1 MFEERHERLLEDAF
15 AFKELVGGAD
25 RLSEVGWRPEEIMT
39 TDYMEEIQ
47 DLLIE
52 WLPEESEN
60 LSIMKIDDCLK
71 AEKLLSN
78 FFKDEILEI
87 MNR

>member
-1 MFEERHERLLEDAF
+1 MFEERHENLLEDC
-15 AFKELVGGAD
+15 FKFQQMIGGAD
-25 RLSEVGWRPEEIMT
+25 TLEEKGFKLSEIMDT
-39 TDYMEEIQ
+39 SYMEELQ
-47 DLLIE
+47 NLLIE

-60 LSIMKIDDCLK
+60 LSIIKIDDCLK

>member
-1 MFEERHERLLEDAF
+1 MFEERHENLLKDC
-15 AFKELVGGAD
+15 FKFQQMIGGAD
-25 RLSEVGWRPEEIMT
+25 TLEEKGFKLSEIMDT
-39 TDYMEEIQ
+39 SYMEELQ
-47 DLLIE
+47 NLLIE

-60 LSIMKIDDCLK
+60 LSIMKIDDCLE

-78 FFKDEILEI
+78 FFKNEILEI

>member
-1 MFEERHERLLEDAF
+1 MFEERHERLLEDC
-15 AFKELVGGAD
+15 FKLQQMIGGAD
-25 RLSEVGWRPEEIMT
+25 TLEEKGFKLSEIMDT
-39 TDYMEEIQ
+39 SYMEELQ
-47 DLLIE
+47 NLLIE

-71 AEKLLSN
+71 AEKLLSD